1 MKHIKDFAYCSE
13 DLGLRQELE
22 NKLGVRPQQL
32 KGLKLEKFVRYD
44 LLGSETLQNFSKI
57 YNE

>member
-1 MKHIKDFAYCSE
+1 MKQTKDFAYCSE
-13 DLGLRQELE
+13 DQGLREELE

-32 KGLKLEKFVRYD
+32 KGLRLERFVRYD

-57 YNE
+57 YN